1 MKKSPAEDKETGSGS
16 EINEEGEEDLSFLK
30 RDRFVTSS
38 DQPMPVNY
46 VYAFFGPNRYF
57 FFDQKL

>member
-30 RDRFVTSS
+30 RVC
-38 DQPMPVNY
+38 
-46 VYAFFGPNRYF
+46 
-57 FFDQKL
+57 L